1 MIWEKLETESTK
13 SCSSCENPFFICL
26 KYSTCVYCDIYIYI
40 YIIETLLLFALLLSS
55 SFQSIFKTRKLNTKF
70 EMDKAIRRDPTTMLL
85 QVLALTA
92 FNFKRKAH
100 YINISLMYILLHILV
115 VDHAGPNID

>member
-1 MIWEKLETESTK
+1 
-13 SCSSCENPFFICL
+13 
-26 KYSTCVYCDIYIYI
+26 
-40 YIIETLLLFALLLSS
+40 
-55 SFQSIFKTRKLNTKF
+55 
-70 EMDKAIRRDPTTMLL
+70 MDKAIRRDPTTMLL